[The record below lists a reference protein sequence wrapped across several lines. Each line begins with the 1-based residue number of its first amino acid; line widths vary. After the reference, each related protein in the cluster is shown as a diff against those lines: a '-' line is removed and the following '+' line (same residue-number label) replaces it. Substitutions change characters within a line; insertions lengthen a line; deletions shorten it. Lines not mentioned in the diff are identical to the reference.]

1 MFCQNCGAELTDE
14 GQKFCQSCGSE
25 IQDSSEE
32 TPETPE
38 PTSEPPASSPVPVVA
53 PTPISTEKFVSG
65 ETPYSKRVL
74 GFAIASL
81 IIGITTMIVAFNVF
95 IIRRVAPP
103 YTLGIS
109 IPVII
114 GIVSFYILGFI
125 FGIVSRSN
133 VSRADAEPEN
143 TIAKIGGVFGVFG
156 IIINIVPMVVTI
168 IVAIVRFVPLFFGF
182 PFFP

>member
-1 MFCQNCGAELTDE
+1 MFCQNCGAELTEE

-25 IQDSSEE
+25 IQDISEE
-32 TPETPE
+32 VTETPE
-38 PTSEPPASSPVPVVA
+38 PTPQPPPSTTAPVVE
-53 PTPISTEKFVSG
+53 PTYISTEKFVSG

-81 IIGITTMIVAFNVF
+81 IVGITTMIVAFNVF
-95 IIRRVAPP
+95 IIRRVASPL
-103 YTLGIS
+103 TLGIS
-109 IPVII
+109 IPIII
-114 GIVSFYILGFI
+114 GIVSFYILGLI

-143 TIAKIGGVFGVFG
+143 TVAKIGSVFGVFG

-168 IVAIVRFVPLFFGF
+168 IVAIVRFLPYIFGF
-182 PFFP
+182 PYFP